1 MKSMIVMVYFAY
13 LFGLCIISEV
23 PIPRGMPAP
32 RAKHVM
38 SEHHPHTTTIAF
50 LGHTGAYTKPQR
62 QYVLRMIPRF
72 CVIP

>member
-38 SEHHPHTTTIAF
+38 SEHHHTATIAF
-50 LGHTGAYTKPQR
+50 
-62 QYVLRMIPRF
+62 
-72 CVIP
+72 